1 MSLPYDQFDD
11 DIKHLIRQGCSP
23 NEASKQLL
31 RQYPQLIREAAQI
44 LQHVQ
49 AIERNLGKAGW

>member
-23 NEASKQLL
+23 NEVSQKFLH
-31 RQYPQLIREAAQI
+31 QYPQFISDSARLLKHIQN
-44 LQHVQ
+44 V
-49 AIERNLGKAGW
+49 ERNVRQAGR

>member
-11 DIKHLIRQGCSP
+11 DIKRLIRQGCSP